1 MKAIIR
7 NRNFWFMIMIDMIM
21 IALAYYGAFWI
32 RYEGQ
37 IPALPLGFVKK
48 TLPLVIVLKIVL
60 FYYFNLYRG
69 MWRYTSIMDMINL
82 FKANILSSFSILLA
96 IFFLYRLE
104 FFPRSVV
111 VIDFI
116 LALFFVAGSRLGV
129 RLYFSG
135 ITPGFSLGTGLMAR
149 KGKRLLL
156 IGAGDAGE
164 RIIREIMENDRIKV
178 TLVGILDDDP
188 GKQGK
193 TIHGV
198 PVMGGI
204 TMVDQIRDQFD
215 EILITL
221 PSATS
226 AEMKQIVAVCEA
238 SGKPFKTMPP
248 LGELIDGK
256 VSLTMVREVTI
267 ADVIG
272 RDEVYLDSR
281 QIGAFLTGKRVLI
294 TGAGGSIGAEL
305 TRQVARFRPSALGL
319 VDFSEYNLYQVEID
333 LRDQF
338 QGLKAGIYLA
348 DLRNEE
354 RVDRIFRDF
363 KPLVVFHAAAYKHVP
378 LQEANPWEAVEN
390 NLLGT
395 KHAVASALA
404 AGAEKFVMVSTDKAV
419 RPTNI
424 MGATKR
430 VCECLA
436 MSANHR
442 GQTRFMAVRF
452 GNVIGSSGSVIPLFR
467 RQIARGGP
475 VTVTHPEVTRFF
487 MSIPEAARLI
497 LQAGSMGEGGEIFIL
512 KMGEPVRIRDMAR
525 SIIRLSGFEPDEDI
539 KIVYT
544 GLRPGEKL
552 YEELITE
559 GEGIIPTHHDK
570 IMVLRGNAVNRERLN
585 AEVDELLAVS
595 KSCSAEKIK
604 EKLSS
609 IVPDYRPESRDDPG
623 ERVRE
628 WNLSK
633 E

>member
-1 MKAIIR
+1 MKALLR
-7 NRNFWFMIMIDMIM
+7 NRNFWLMIAIDMTM
-21 IALAYYGAFWI
+21 VGLAYYGAFWV
-32 RYEGQ
+32 RFEGQ
-37 IPALPLGFVKK
+37 IPAATLELVKK
-48 TLPLVIVLKIVL
+48 TLPIVIALKIAL

-69 MWRYTSIMDMINL
+69 MWRYTSIVDMINL
-82 FKANILSSFSILLA
+82 LKASVLSSFFILLA

-104 FFPRSVV
+104 QFPRSII
-111 VIDFI
+111 VIDYM
-116 LALFFVAGSRLGV
+116 LALFLVGGIRLAV
-129 RLYFSG
+129 RLYFSRS
-135 ITPGFSLGTGLMAR
+135 TSGFSFATSLKAR
-149 KGKRLLL
+149 KGKKLLL

-164 RIIREIMENDRIKV
+164 RIIREIMENDRIKMIPM
-178 TLVGILDDDP
+178 GILDDDP
-188 GKQGK
+188 QKQGK

-198 PVMGGI
+198 PVLGRI
-204 TMVDQIRDQFD
+204 AMVTRLRDDFD

-226 AEMKQIVAVCEA
+226 AEMKRIVAACEPT
-238 SGKPFKTMPP
+238 GKPFKTMPP

-272 RDEVYLDSR
+272 RDEVHLDSR
-281 QIGAFLTGKRVLI
+281 EIGSFLTGKRVLI

-305 TRQVARFRPSALGL
+305 TRQAARFSPSSLGL
-319 VDFSEYNLYQVEID
+319 VDFSEFNLYQAEID

-338 QGLKAGIYLA
+338 RGLEAKIYLA
-348 DLRNEE
+348 DLKNRE
-354 RVDRIFRDF
+354 RVERVFKDF
-363 KPLVVFHAAAYKHVP
+363 KPHVVFHAAAYKHVP

-395 KHAVASALA
+395 KHAVENAIAS
-404 AGAEKFVMVSTDKAV
+404 GVEKFVMVSTDKAV

-436 MSANHR
+436 MSANR
-442 GQTRFMAVRF
+442 QGTTRFMAVRF

-512 KMGEPVRIRDMAR
+512 KMGEPVRIQDMAR
-525 SIIRLSGFEPDEDI
+525 SIIKLSGFEPDEDI

-559 GEGIIPTHHDK
+559 GEGIIQTGHDK
-570 IMVLRGNAVNRERLN
+570 ILVLRGNGIDRERLN
-585 AEVDELLAVS
+585 SEVEELIAIAQS
-595 KSCSAEKIK
+595 FSAEEIK
-604 EKLSS
+604 KKLCR
-609 IVPDYRPESRDDPG
+609 IVPEYTPEP
-623 ERVRE
+623 
-628 WNLSK
+628 
-633 E
+633 